1 MKTVNLNQIATETRN
16 PNTLDLDKL
25 SPRQIAKKI
34 NDEDF
39 NAARAV
45 KAANKEIAA
54 IMLLAAGAYA
64 HKHKIIFI
72 GAGTSG
78 RLGILEAVEC
88 VPTFGTKPSQI
99 IGLIAG
105 GKKAVFRSQEGAED
119 DEKQG
124 AKEILKAAKKDDL
137 VIGLTASGRTPY
149 VMGALQAARK
159 LGARTALI
167 SCNPN
172 AVCADAGVH
181 AALPTGPEALCGSTR
196 MKAGTA
202 TKMALNAI
210 TTGAMTLC
218 GKTYG
223 NLMIDVQP
231 TNEKLVARAVRLI
244 CTVAQTDEKTARR
257 LLSASGKNV
266 KTAIVMHR
274 KKVRAPKAKKM
285 LQAKD
290 GFLTKVIDA

>member
-1 MKTVNLNQIATETRN
+1 MKKLPVTEQTN
-16 PNTLDLDKL
+16 PRTTGLDTL
-25 SPRQIAKKI
+25 SPRQLTRAF
-34 NDEDF
+34 NAEDF

-45 KAANKEIAA
+45 KSAGKEIAA
-54 IMLLAAGAYA
+54 VLVQAAKTYA
-64 HKHKIIFI
+64 TGHKIIFI

-119 DEKQG
+119 NAKQG
-124 AKEILKAAKKDDL
+124 AQEIARHAHPADY
-137 VIGLTASGRTPY
+137 VIGLAASGNTPY
-149 VMGALQAARK
+149 VQGALKQARK
-159 LGARTALI
+159 IGAHTALI
-167 SCNPN
+167 SCN
-172 AVCADAGVH
+172 AQADTTH
-181 AALPTGPEALCGSTR
+181 AQTHIFLPTGPEALTGSTR

-202 TKMALNAI
+202 TKMTLNAI
-210 TTGAMTLC
+210 TTGAMVLC

-231 TNEKLVARAVRLI
+231 TNQKLISRAVRLI
-244 CTVAQTDEKTARR
+244 CTVAHTDEKTAHR
-257 LLSASGKNV
+257 LLTDSGKNV

-274 KKVRAPKAKKM
+274 KKCTRTQAQKR
-285 LQAKD
+285 LQKSGGRLAEALK
-290 GFLTKVIDA
+290 

>member
-1 MKTVNLNQIATETRN
+1 MKPVNLNAIATETRN
-16 PNTLDLDKL
+16 PATAELDRL
-25 SPRQIAKKI
+25 SPRQIARKI
-34 NDEDF
+34 NAEDF

-45 KAANKEIAA
+45 KMANKEIAA
-54 IMLLAAGAYA
+54 VMVLAARAYA
-64 HKHKIIFI
+64 AGKKIIFT

-119 DEKQG
+119 DDKQG
-124 AKEILKAAKKDDL
+124 AREMARAAKKDDL
-137 VIGLTASGRTPY
+137 VVGLTASGRTPY
-149 VMGALQAARK
+149 VMGALRQARK
-159 LGARTALI
+159 TGARTALI
-167 SCNPN
+167 SCNPK
-172 AVCADAGVH
+172 ADAADAEVH
-181 AALPTGPEALCGSTR
+181 VCLPTGPEALCGSTR

-210 TTGAMTLC
+210 TTGAMVLC

-231 TNEKLVARAVRLI
+231 TNKKLVARAVRLI
-244 CTVAQTDEKTARR
+244 CTVAQTDEKTALK
-257 LLSASGKNV
+257 LLAASGKNV
-266 KTAIVMHR
+266 KTAVVMHR
-274 KKVRAPKAKKM
+274 KKVSKTGAQKLLK
-285 LQAKD
+285 QKD
-290 GFLTKVIDA
+290 GFLTGVIDE

>member
-1 MKTVNLNQIATETRN
+1 MNTNALPTEQIN
-16 PNTLDLDKL
+16 PRTQGLDKMT
-25 SPRQIAKKI
+25 PRRLARAF
-34 NDEDF
+34 NMEDF

-45 KAANKEIAA
+45 QKANKEIASV
-54 IMLLAAGAYA
+54 IILAAQTYA
-64 HKHKIIFI
+64 SKKKIIFM

-105 GKKAVFRSQEGAED
+105 GKQAVFRAKEGAED
-119 DEKQG
+119 DDKQG
-124 AKEILKAAKKDDL
+124 AKEILKTAKPGDL

-149 VMGALQAARK
+149 VMGGLKAARK
-159 LGARTALI
+159 LSARTALV
-167 SCNPN
+167 SCNAGADTTN
-172 AVCADAGVH
+172 AEVH
-181 AALPTGPEALCGSTR
+181 ICLATGPEALSGSTR

-223 NLMIDVQP
+223 NLMIDVRP

-244 CTVAQTDEKTARR
+244 CQVAGTDEKTAKK
-257 LLSASGKNV
+257 LLAASGKSV
-266 KTAIVMHR
+266 KTAVVMH
-274 KKVRAPKAKKM
+274 KKHADKIQAEKLLKK
-285 LQAKD
+285 QN
-290 GFLTKVIDA
+290 GFLAKVIDD